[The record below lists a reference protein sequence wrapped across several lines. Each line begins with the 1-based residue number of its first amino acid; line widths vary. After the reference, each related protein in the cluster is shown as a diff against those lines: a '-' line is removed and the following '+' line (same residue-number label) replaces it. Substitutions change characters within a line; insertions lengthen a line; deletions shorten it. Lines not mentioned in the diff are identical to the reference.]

1 MKDSSSYR
9 HSTDRAFLP
18 PHLVQERKARLKLC
32 TNALVTRIEF
42 ENSASGIRATGV
54 HIVPSDSAAGAQGY
68 FAKATREVILC
79 AGALVSPQILM
90 FRYVNN

>member
-9 HSTDRAFLP
+9 HSVDRAFLP
-18 PHLVQERKARLKLC
+18 SHLVQERKARLKIC
-32 TNALVTRIEF
+32 TNALVTWIEF
-42 ENSASGIRATGV
+42 EKSASEVRATGV
-54 HIVPSDSAAGAQGY
+54 HFESSDSEAGGQGY

-90 FRYVNN
+90 LRYVR